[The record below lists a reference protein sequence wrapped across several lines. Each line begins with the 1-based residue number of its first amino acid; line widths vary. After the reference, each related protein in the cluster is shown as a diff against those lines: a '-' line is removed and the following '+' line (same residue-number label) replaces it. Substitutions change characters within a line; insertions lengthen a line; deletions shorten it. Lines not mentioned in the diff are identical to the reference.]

1 MIRRLCNVF
10 RPQGTVMRRGAAFG
24 FFRADVG
31 PEHPLHGQDILFGR
45 LAAQAS
51 RGKPL
56 HSLAD
61 RANLTGLVLGDFTIL

>member
-1 MIRRLCNVF
+1 
-10 RPQGTVMRRGAAFG
+10 MRRGAAFG

-51 RGKPL
+51 RSPL
-56 HSLAD
+56 HREGSGKLD
-61 RANLTGLVLGDFTIL
+61 RARSRRFYDFVIILEIFMV